1 MNEKPQLPVLRL
13 EGDLFFTQR
22 LANKTYRIQVTSE
35 CLADIF
41 GSDGSLEADIRAL
54 QGNIQLIVTIAAR
67 KIMVGTKSPIR
78 IRCADF
84 RRFASLGA
92 DADGR
97 SR

>member
-1 MNEKPQLPVLRL
+1 MNGKPQLPVLRL
-13 EGDLFFTQR
+13 DGDLFFNQR

-41 GSDGSLEADIRAL
+41 GSDGSLEADVRAL
-54 QGNIQLIVTIAAR
+54 QGNIQLIVTIATH
-67 KIMVGTKSPIR
+67 KIMAGTNSTIR